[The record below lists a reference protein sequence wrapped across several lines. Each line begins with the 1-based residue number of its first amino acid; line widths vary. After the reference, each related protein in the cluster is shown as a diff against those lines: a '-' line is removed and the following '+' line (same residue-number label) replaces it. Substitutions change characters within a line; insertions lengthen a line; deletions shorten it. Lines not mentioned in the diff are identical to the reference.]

1 MRTRT
6 ELRRYKT
13 FTIEFHGGVFTGFR
27 NYTHY
32 LVRPDEPIPLQLLRK
47 THVNIGPPR
56 PKCHPISGQPLMY
69 GQTPFGFKN
78 INGTLIEDPLEQFIL
93 KQMREMR
100 QKGSSLNEIARYL
113 TNSGIP
119 TKNGGRWQ
127 SNTVNQILSRLNSGS
142 RSF

>member
-1 MRTRT
+1 
-6 ELRRYKT
+6 
-13 FTIEFHGGVFTGFR
+13 
-27 NYTHY
+27 
-32 LVRPDEPIPLQLLRK
+32 
-47 THVNIGPPR
+47 
-56 PKCHPISGQPLMY
+56 MY